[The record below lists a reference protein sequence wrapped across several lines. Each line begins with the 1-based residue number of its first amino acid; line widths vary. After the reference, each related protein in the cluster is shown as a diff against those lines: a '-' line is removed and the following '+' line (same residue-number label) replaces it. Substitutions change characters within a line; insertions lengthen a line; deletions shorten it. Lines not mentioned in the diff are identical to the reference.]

1 MDIMMMVL
9 VGVFICVGVA
19 LVVVLIELT
28 KILKTTNTT
37 ITDVKTKL
45 DPVLDDVAVMT
56 NDLKPAVKKADPLV
70 DRLQLTLDAVN
81 LEMMRVDEILEH
93 VAQITD
99 TASSATT
106 AVDNIAHVPVKA
118 VSNVA
123 TRVRTKFGTK
133 YASEESAQLGDAA
146 VNRALEDYKAAQAEQ
161 PEVKEG
167 IEEPN
172 FEGLEK
178 IVADSVPIDEAAE
191 AAEEAEA
198 SVNADGVFG
207 EEAKSVAE
215 EPAAEAA
222 AAEEEA
228 SKSEA

>member
-81 LEMMRVDEILEH
+81 LEMMRVDEILED
-93 VAQITD
+93 VEMTGAGQEVTITD
-99 TASSATT
+99 PTVTKTGDSDGG
-106 AVDNIAHVPVKA
+106 DNC
-118 VSNVA
+118 N
-123 TRVRTKFGTK
+123 FYG
-133 YASEESAQLGDAA
+133 LNAA
-146 VNRALEDYKAAQAEQ
+146 VL
-161 PEVKEG
+161 VKDGSTTTITGGTITSDGNGMNE
-167 IEEPN
+167 
-172 FEGLEK
+172 LS
-178 IVADSVPIDEAAE
+178 IVISSVTVP
-191 AAEEAEA
+191 
-198 SVNADGVFG
+198 
-207 EEAKSVAE
+207 
-215 EPAAEAA
+215 
-222 AAEEEA
+222 
-228 SKSEA
+228 

>member
-1 MDIMMMVL
+1 MDILMMVL
-9 VGVFICVGVA
+9 VGVFVCVGIA
-19 LVVVLIELT
+19 LVVVLVELT
-28 KILKTTNTT
+28 KMLKSTNATINDMTTKIN
-37 ITDVKTKL
+37 
-45 DPVLDDVAVMT
+45 PVLDDVAVMT
-56 NDLKPAVKKADPLV
+56 NDLKPAVKKVDPLV

-81 LEMMRVDEILEH
+81 LEMMRVDEILED

-178 IVADSVPIDEAAE
+178 IVADSEPIDE

-222 AAEEEA
+222 AAAEEA

>member
-1 MDIMMMVL
+1 MDILMMVL
-9 VGVFICVGVA
+9 VGVFVCVGIA
-19 LVVVLIELT
+19 LVVVLVELT
-28 KILKTTNTT
+28 KMLKSTNATINDMTTK
-37 ITDVKTKL
+37 IT
-45 DPVLDDVAVMT
+45 PVLDDVAVMT
-56 NDLKPAVKKADPLV
+56 NDLKPAVKKVDPLV

-81 LEMMRVDEILEH
+81 LEMMRVDEILED

-99 TASSATT
+99 TASSATA
-106 AVDNIAHVPVKA
+106 AVDNIAHVPAKA

-161 PEVKEG
+161 SEVAEG

-178 IVADSVPIDEAAE
+178 IVADSAPIDEAAE

-207 EEAKSVAE
+207 QEA
-215 EPAAEAA
+215 EPAIEAA

>member
-1 MDIMMMVL
+1 MDIMLMVL

-19 LVVVLIELT
+19 LVVALIELT
-28 KILKTTNTT
+28 KILRTTNTT

-81 LEMMRVDEILEH
+81 LEMMRVDEILED

-99 TASSATT
+99 TASSATA
-106 AVDNIAHVPVKA
+106 AVDNIAHVPAKA

-191 AAEEAEA
+191 EAEA

-207 EEAKSVAE
+207 QEA